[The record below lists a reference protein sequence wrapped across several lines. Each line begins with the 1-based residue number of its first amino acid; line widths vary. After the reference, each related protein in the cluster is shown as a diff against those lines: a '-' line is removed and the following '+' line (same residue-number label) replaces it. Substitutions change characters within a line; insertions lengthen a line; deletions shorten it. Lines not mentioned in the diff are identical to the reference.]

1 MGYLVLLLI
10 LLLIILSYYNFVLSV
25 LLFSLIIIIF
35 IIYLLIDLAKSNPN
49 AFMDKWVG
57 KTRWIW
63 LPFYA
68 LQRLI
73 KEVIIKK

>member
-1 MGYLVLLLI
+1 MAYLVLLLI
-10 LLLIILSYYNFVLSV
+10 LIIVAFSYYNFYLSV
-25 LLFSLIIIIF
+25 LLISLVIIIF
-35 IIYLLIDLAKSNPN
+35 IIYLIIDLARSNPN

-73 KEVIIKK
+73 KEVIIKN